1 MTDLAPRAGESGTP
15 FQIQRDSSEQGAVL
29 IKLRGELD
37 LSTVSE
43 LERLLVECERDAASD
58 VVIDLEEVEFMDSTG
73 LAVIIAAGQ
82 AAQANG
88 YQLRLR
94 QGSPQVQRLFKLT
107 GVLDRFT
114 FVD

>member
-1 MTDLAPRAGESGTP
+1 MTDLAPHAGESGTP
-15 FQIQRDSSEQGAVL
+15 FQIERVSTEQGAVL
-29 IKLRGELD
+29 RLRGELD
-37 LSTVSE
+37 ISTVPE
-43 LERLLVECERDAASD
+43 LERLLAECERDAPSD
-58 VVIDLEEVEFMDSTG
+58 VVIDLEQVEFMDSTG

-88 YQLRLR
+88 YRLRLR